1 MDDKS
6 TCGWIM
12 EDNMTDF
19 EKYLNL
25 KEEYKGYA
33 DSQLTQYLTIVQML
47 NEEKKSFEEHRRNV
61 RMWLRNIE
69 KSMKEIKS
77 AEVDRG

>member
-1 MDDKS
+1 
-6 TCGWIM
+6 
-12 EDNMTDF
+12 MTDF
-19 EKYLNL
+19 EKYLKL

-47 NEEKKSFEEHRRNV
+47 NQEKESFEEHRRNA

-69 KSMKEIKS
+69 KSMKEIKA
-77 AEVDRG
+77 AEMERGEQNDEP